1 MTDICQPASSP
12 NADPCAQVLISI
24 CIPTYNFGAFIAE
37 TLASLERQDLSGAE
51 IVVLDSAST
60 DNTAEIVASFAS
72 RLPQLRYIRADEKR
86 GIDRDMAR
94 VVAEAHGQFIW
105 LFSAD
110 DVMHPGALATVKS
123 HLKEDYDIMLCS
135 HTNCDREMNFLSNH
149 PVMRAEPGDV
159 FNLSNG
165 AARRD
170 YFGRA
175 ITSEAFVSFMSGII
189 FKAETWRIV
198 PLNERFVGSCW
209 AHVARFFEIMTTQGV
224 VICFLG
230 GPLLDRRADNDS
242 FLQNSAVDRW
252 RLGIEGFQS
261 ISQEFFGAGSDECTN
276 VTRVLRTE
284 FPIEN
289 FLALRLQLLRK
300 KDFHEVEKLDALF
313 RRLYV
318 TGSSKAALH
327 ATVYRLFGL
336 FPPFLYPLF
345 RRVIHVTG
353 LKKGLGKIFDLVL
366 RVR

>member
-1 MTDICQPASSP
+1 MTDIFQQASSP
-12 NADPCAQVLISI
+12 SAGSSNQVLISI

-60 DNTAEIVASFAS
+60 DNTAEVVASFAA

-110 DVMHPGALATVKS
+110 DVMHPGALAAVKS
-123 HLKEDYDIMLCS
+123 HLKEDYDILLCS

-159 FNLSNG
+159 FNLSDG

-175 ITSEAFVSFMSGII
+175 ITSEAFVSFMSGIV
-189 FKAETWRIV
+189 FKAETWRAV

-209 AHVARFFEIMTTQGV
+209 AHVARFFEIMKTQGM

-230 GPLLDRRADNDS
+230 GPLLDKRGENDS
-242 FLQNSAVDRW
+242 FLQNSIVDRW

-261 ISQEFFGAGSDECTN
+261 ISQEFFGVGSDECTN

-284 FPIEN
+284 FPIQS
-289 FLALRLQLLRK
+289 FLALRFHLIRK
-300 KDFHEVEKLDALF
+300 KEFQEVKKLDTLF
-313 RRLYV
+313 RRLHV
-318 TGSSKAALH
+318 TGSSGAGLQ
-327 ATVYRLFGL
+327 ATVYRLLGL

-353 LKKGLGKIFDLVL
+353 LKKGIGKFLDLAL